1 MKFMCATIH
10 HLWTRLFN
18 QCQGHEMA
26 TGIRIDADSKETDPV
41 TAMWS
46 DGVTWKVSN
55 VLVADYRVILAAT
68 AAAQKPKTL
77 VWEGSTKEGVN
88 LALKWRND
96 RERLLILFAKDKDN
110 KKEKQVLQAANFLV

>member
-1 MKFMCATIH
+1 
-10 HLWTRLFN
+10 
-18 QCQGHEMA
+18 MA
-26 TGIRIDADSKETDPV
+26 AGIRIDENSKETDPV

-55 VLVADYRVILAAT
+55 VLVSDYRLILAAT
-68 AAAQKPKTL
+68 AASQKPKTL

>member
-1 MKFMCATIH
+1 
-10 HLWTRLFN
+10 
-18 QCQGHEMA
+18 MA
-26 TGIRIDADSKETDPV
+26 ARIRIDENSKETDPV

-55 VLVADYRVILAAT
+55 VLVSDYRLICAAT

-88 LALKWRND
+88 LTLKWRND
-96 RERLLILFAKDKDN
+96 RERLLIMFAKDKDN
-110 KKEKQVLQAANFLV
+110 KKEKQVLQAANFMV